1 MNPQAIK
8 LDCLLEHVNAVQ
20 PQGSAAR
27 TGNKGEPGKL
37 FLLFLDQTLDAAK
50 KGFSPKKRHGA
61 KGANTDRDWLDLL
74 RNQLLSAGLAL
85 KDISLSGKALPGLE
99 KLLLAEG
106 LPESDVKAFLK
117 RLSGGDSGREI
128 KITELFEKLADL
140 RRMCEKKA
148 SDPVLEV
155 SALPYLETLLRCLG
169 LDVQQ
174 AKKVISQARVDG
186 GGLNLKDLIQNLK
199 GIAEELPKGTKDIEQ
214 QSAEEVKGMLARMGL
229 AKEAARIDGPVSL
242 ERFVRIIEEKIG
254 SLLPQSLSQDQVE
267 SQVKGLLA
275 NVLLASNENGAKFTL
290 EHRYSRTLKGLP
302 HDGPKGKGNRAGE
315 PTAEAWKEMASQLN
329 KPAVKGEVP
338 AELQSERNKFFRRMR
353 GLVEVVRN
361 EPSEK
366 TPEQKSGTAAL
377 LGREAMMGRAPVSQ
391 TVAGQGARVIP
402 MHVVDQVGRQLG
414 LALKRGDNQVRVQL
428 KPPHLGS
435 IQLEMTL
442 KENVLKVAMIAEHHS
457 VKELLMSHVHELR
470 DVLVQQGVELQKID
484 VEINHNFGHSMANAQ
499 RDLSGAQ
506 SRRHS
511 PASSF
516 GESEGEAV
524 IADEA
529 AGHMRGNALLDMFA

>member
-8 LDCLLEHVNAVQ
+8 LDCLLKHVNAGLQ
-20 PQGSAAR
+20 QGPAGR
-27 TGNKGEPGKL
+27 TGNQGESGKL

-50 KGFSPKKRHGA
+50 KGFSPKERQGA
-61 KGANTDRDWLDLL
+61 KGAKTERDWLDLL

-85 KDISLSGKALPGLE
+85 KDISLSGKASSGLE

-106 LPESDVKAFLK
+106 LPQSDVKAFLK
-117 RLSGGDSGREI
+117 RLFGGDSGREI

-140 RRMCEKKA
+140 RRMCEKKT

-174 AKKVISQARVDG
+174 AKKVIGQARVDG
-186 GGLNLKDLIQNLK
+186 GGLSLKDLIQNLK
-199 GIAEELPKGTKDIEQ
+199 GIAEELPRGTKQFDQ
-214 QSAEEVKGMLARMGL
+214 QSSEEIKGMLARMGL
-229 AKEAARIDGPVSL
+229 TKEAARIDGPVSL
-242 ERFVRIIEEKIG
+242 ERFVRIIEEKIAG
-254 SLLPQSLSQDQVE
+254 LLPQRLSQDQVE

-275 NVLLASNENGAKFTL
+275 NVLLASNEKGPKFTL
-290 EHRYSRTLKGLP
+290 ERRYSHKLKGLP
-302 HDGPKGKGNRAGE
+302 HDGLKGNGSRAAE
-315 PTAEAWKEMASQLN
+315 PTEETWKEVASQLN
-329 KPAVKGEVP
+329 KPAVKGDGP
-338 AELQSERNKFFRRMR
+338 AELQSERDKFFRSMR
-353 GLVEVVRN
+353 GLVDAVRS

-366 TPEQKSGTAAL
+366 TPEQKSGIAAL
-377 LGREAMMGRAPVSQ
+377 PGREAIMGRAPVSQ
-391 TVAGQGARVIP
+391 TVAGQGPRVIP
-402 MHVVDQVGRQLG
+402 MHVVGQVGRQLG

-457 VKELLMSHVHELR
+457 VKEILMSHVHELR
-470 DVLVQQGVELQKID
+470 DALVEQGVELQKID
-484 VEINHNFGHSMANAQ
+484 VEIKHNFGHSMANAQ
-499 RDLSGAQ
+499 RDLHGAQ
-506 SRRHS
+506 SRRHN

-524 IADEA
+524 IADA